1 MAAPALDAVA
11 TTTTGARFGSVL
23 DADDPAAVKAAVRS
37 GVYEACKGQ
46 LYEEVQ
52 RLRPLIA
59 SGSDADLA
67 AALRRTSLA
76 LADAAA
82 AVAEADAAL
91 RLRGLADDPDLMPH
105 WRDRLNDNIHR
116 VGLVLAAMQRY
127 PPERGR
133 MQGQLL
139 LAGLHVLGECA
150 SYWRHWDRVR
160 PAGRNRPASASGAV
174 DGLASGIQA
183 VQISSSSSSS
193 PE

>member
-1 MAAPALDAVA
+1 MAAATVDAVA
-11 TTTTGARFGSVL
+11 TTTTGGRFGSAL

-59 SGSDADLA
+59 SGSDA
-67 AALRRTSLA
+67 
-76 LADAAA
+76 
-82 AVAEADAAL
+82 AL

-105 WRDRLNDNIHR
+105 WRDRLNDNIHH

-133 MQGQLL
+133 MEGQLL